1 MEDIRVL
8 LVDDEQELI
17 DVLSARLRTRGFDV
31 DTAMS
36 GDEALRKLKD
46 KDYDVVILDVFMP
59 GKDGIQ
65 TLKEMKALKPLTEVI
80 MLSGNA
86 TLETAIEGMQYGAFD
101 FLVKPADMGDLVEKL
116 NKGLA
121 RKVEHHER
129 IRKAGFIKEQML
141 SPADERVAEAIDETP
156 GLPQDLPADT
166 GRLLVIGR
174 ESDFSQ
180 ELIQYALEISQRMS
194 YAILAMNVAGFS
206 NESFKQ
212 FPKARERVCQEFQEI
227 SEKNASLF
235 RRAAQKT
242 AIPFAHIVKLNEQ
255 DEAIDDVIKETGYI
269 DYVVCEAEEGPNRG
283 EIVAYCPM

>member
-1 MEDIRVL
+1 MDNIRVL

-17 DVLSARLRTRGFDV
+17 DVLSARLGTRGFEV

-36 GDEALRKLKD
+36 GDEALSKLQG

-65 TLKEMKALKPLTEVI
+65 TLKEMKALKPLTEVV

-86 TLETAIEGMQYGAFD
+86 TLESAIEGMQHGAFD

-116 NKGLA
+116 NKGFA
-121 RKVEHHER
+121 RKAEHEER
-129 IRKAGFIKEQML
+129 IRKAGFIKEQIL
-141 SPADERVAEAIDETP
+141 EPAEGSVATPIAEAL
-156 GLPQDLPADT
+156 GLPQDLPPDA

-206 NESFKQ
+206 NESFKL

-235 RRAAQKT
+235 KRAAHKEG
-242 AIPFAHIVKLNEQ
+242 IPFAHIVKLNEQ
-255 DEAIDDVIKETGYI
+255 DEAIDEVIHEVGHI
-269 DYVVCEAEEGPNRG
+269 DYVVSEADEGPNKG